1 MALRISFFLKFRLSI
16 NLYSGIW
23 TLFLGAISH
32 VEQFT
37 LRKLLG
43 VLTSLAGIAIISSI
57 DMTKQDKNDENRGSF
72 PFKTRTE
79 VAIGDALA
87 LLSALA
93 YGFYSV
99 YMKKSMV
106 DESRINMPLF
116 FGFVGL
122 FNILLLWPAFFVL
135 HVTGIEPFE
144 TPPTTKVVIIIVV
157 NSVSSLVSDYC
168 WAYAMLLT
176 SPLLVT
182 VGLSLTI
189 PLSLIGQ
196 MIIDAQYS
204 SLVYWIGA
212 GVVVLSFVFINHE
225 EKKEEEEEERTRKFS
240 VEGGMRVQ

>member
-1 MALRISFFLKFRLSI
+1 MLSQ
-16 NLYSGIW
+16 GIW
-23 TLFLGAISH
+23 TLFIGAITH

-57 DMTKQDKNDENRGSF
+57 DMSSPDKDDESRGSF

-99 YMKKSMV
+99 YMKKWMGA
-106 DESRINMPLF
+106 DESRVNMPLF
-116 FGFVGL
+116 FGFIGL
-122 FNILLLWPAFFVL
+122 FNILLLWPALFLL
-135 HVTGIEPFE
+135 HVTGIETFE
-144 TPPTTKVVIIIVV
+144 VPPTGKVVTIILV

-168 WAYAMLLT
+168 WAYGMLLT

-189 PLSLIGQ
+189 PLSLVGQ

-204 SLVYWIGA
+204 SVVYWLGA

-225 EKKEEEEEERTRKFS
+225 EKREEEEERVRRFS
-240 VEGGMRVQ
+240 VEGGTLSASRT